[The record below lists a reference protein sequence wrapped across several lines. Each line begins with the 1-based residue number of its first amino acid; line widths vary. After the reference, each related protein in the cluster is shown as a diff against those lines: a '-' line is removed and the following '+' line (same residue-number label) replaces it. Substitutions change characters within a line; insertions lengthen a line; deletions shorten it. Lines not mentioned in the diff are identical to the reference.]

1 MDLSYFRLVHE
12 LLRLMFEFMNF
23 SVFPWTKCGFMNICN
38 KVHELMDFLY
48 KVHEL
53 GYSSWMLPTGSWT
66 WWTIVNTA
74 FMNCIHE
81 PIWWT
86 FDEFWQIIHV
96 QFMNNS
102 WMFISSWMF
111 MNCISP
117 GFWCPIYAPH
127 DGGWFQESRIWT
139 LDPLIISLILYQFSN
154 DRRRLTLST

>member
-117 GFWCPIYAPH
+117 GKPITWTCKILLERAVR
-127 DGGWFQESRIWT
+127 GRSIWLCRG
-139 LDPLIISLILYQFSN
+139 LDVSL
-154 DRRRLTLST
+154 

>member
-117 GFWCPIYAPH
+117 GIRSKIIDSHWWNSQDVTIDYDNRCLFHFESHTLRGGIHRFH
-127 DGGWFQESRIWT
+127 DKK
-139 LDPLIISLILYQFSN
+139 
-154 DRRRLTLST
+154 